1 MSVWDTNC
9 TKMNPKIQIIIGNQ
23 YNPHLNLAVESSLLD
38 DGNANVVTMFL
49 WKNQQTVVYGYNQ
62 NPFTE
67 CNVELLLSEGGF
79 AARRRT
85 GGGAVY
91 HDLGNLNF
99 SFVANKKHYDVAK
112 QMSVI
117 QKALEIFGLKTEVSG
132 RNDILFDGRK
142 FSGNAFGI
150 YKDRRLHHGTI
161 LIKTDGEKLAKYLKV
176 NPAKLQKHGVK
187 SVASRIINLSE
198 VADITSDSIIPY
210 LSKAFENVYGAKAEV
225 IEFNDLLTDKVLK
238 TRDLFAS
245 DEYLFGKWRNFHAK
259 KSAQFAWGLVEIDM
273 QINEEK
279 GIIESVSIAS
289 DGLEPNLIDQ
299 TEQLLIGASI
309 KKAPDFGQNEVAKDI
324 ISLIY

>member
-1 MSVWDTNC
+1 MA
-9 TKMNPKIQIIIGNQ
+9 PKIQLIIGNQ

-38 DGNANVVTMFL
+38 EGDDNVVTMFL

-198 VADITSDSIIPY
+198 VVDITSDSIIPY
-210 LSKAFENVYGAKAEV
+210 LSKAFEEVYEAKAEV
-225 IEFNDLLTDKVLK
+225 IDFNDLLTDKVLK

-259 KSAQFAWGLVEIDM
+259 KSAQFAWGLVELDM

-289 DGLEPNLIDQ
+289 DGLEPDLIDE

>member
-1 MSVWDTNC
+1 MA
-9 TKMNPKIQIIIGNQ
+9 PKIHLIIGNQ

-38 DGNANVVTMFL
+38 EGDDNVVTMFL

-99 SFVANKKHYDVAK
+99 SFVANKKHYNVAK

-198 VADITSDSIIPY
+198 VVDITSDSIIPY
-210 LSKAFENVYGAKAEV
+210 LSKAFEEVYKAKAEV
-225 IEFNDLLTDKVLK
+225 IDFNDLLTDKVLK

-259 KSAQFAWGLVEIDM
+259 KSAQFAWGLVELDM

-289 DGLEPNLIDQ
+289 DGLEPDLIDE

>member
-1 MSVWDTNC
+1 MA
-9 TKMNPKIQIIIGNQ
+9 PKIQLIIGNQ

-38 DGNANVVTMFL
+38 EGDDNVVTMFL

-99 SFVANKKHYDVAK
+99 SFVANKKHYNVAK

-210 LSKAFENVYGAKAEV
+210 LSKAFEEVYEAKAEV
-225 IEFNDLLTDKVLK
+225 IDFNDLLTDKVLK
-238 TRDLFAS
+238 ARDLFAS

-259 KSAQFAWGLVEIDM
+259 KSVQFAWGLVELDM

-289 DGLEPNLIDQ
+289 DGLEPDLIDE

>member
-1 MSVWDTNC
+1 M
-9 TKMNPKIQIIIGNQ
+9 KPQIQIIIGNQ

-38 DGNANVVTMFL
+38 EGQQEVVTMFL

-67 CNVELLLSEGGF
+67 CNVDLLLSEGGH

-99 SFVANKKHYDVAK
+99 SFVAHKKHYDVQK
-112 QMSVI
+112 QLKVI
-117 QKALEIFGLKTEVSG
+117 QTALRYFGLETEVSG
-132 RNDILFDGRK
+132 RNDILFVGRK

-150 YKDRRLHHGTI
+150 YKERRLHHGTI

-198 VADITSDSIIPY
+198 VADITSDSIIPF
-210 LSKAFENVYGAKAEV
+210 LTKAFEEVYEAKAE
-225 IEFNDLLTDKVLK
+225 IIDFNNLLTDKVLK

-245 DEYLFGKWRNFHAK
+245 DDYLFGKWRNFHAK
-259 KSAQFAWGLVEIDM
+259 KTAQFPWGLVEIDL

-279 GIIESVSIAS
+279 GIIESISIAS
-289 DGLEPNLIDQ
+289 DGLEPELIDE
-299 TEQLLIGASI
+299 TERILIGASI
-309 KKAPDFGQNEVAKDI
+309 KKAPDCGENEVARDI
-324 ISLIY
+324 LTLIY

>member
-1 MSVWDTNC
+1 M
-9 TKMNPKIQIIIGNQ
+9 KQKINLIIGNQ
-23 YNPHLNLAVESSLLD
+23 YNPHLNLAVESFLLNQGD
-38 DGNANVVTMFL
+38 NDSVTMFL
-49 WKNQQTVVYGYNQ
+49 WKNEQTVVYGYNQ

-67 CNVELLLSEGGF
+67 CNVDLLLSEGGH

-99 SFVANKKHYDVAK
+99 SFVANKNLYDVHK
-112 QMSVI
+112 QMNVI
-117 QKALEIFGLKTEVSG
+117 KTALGYFGLKTEVSG
-132 RNDILFDGRK
+132 RNDILFEGRK

-161 LIKTDGEKLAKYLKV
+161 LIKTDGDKLAKYLKV

-210 LSKAFENVYGAKAEV
+210 LSRAFEEVYEAKAE
-225 IEFNDLLTDKVLK
+225 IIDFNDLLTDKVLE
-238 TRDLFAS
+238 TRNLFAS
-245 DEYLFGKWRNFHAK
+245 DDYLFGKWRNFHAK
-259 KSAQFAWGLVEIDM
+259 KSAQFSWGLVELDM
-273 QINEEK
+273 HVNEEK

-289 DGLEPNLIDQ
+289 DGLEPERIEE
-299 TEQLLIGASI
+299 TERILTGASI
-309 KKAPDFGQNEVAKDI
+309 KNAPDCGENEVAKDI
-324 ISLIY
+324 LSLIY

>member
-1 MSVWDTNC
+1 M
-9 TKMNPKIQIIIGNQ
+9 KQKINLIIGNQ
-23 YNPHLNLAVESSLLD
+23 YNPHLNLAVESTLLNQGD
-38 DGNANVVTMFL
+38 NDSVTMFL
-49 WKNQQTVVYGYNQ
+49 WKNEQTVVYGYNQ

-67 CNVELLLSEGGF
+67 CNVELLLSEGGH

-99 SFVANKKHYDVAK
+99 SFVANKNLYDVHK
-112 QMSVI
+112 QMNVI
-117 QKALEIFGLKTEVSG
+117 KTALGYFGLETEVSG

-210 LSKAFENVYGAKAEV
+210 LSKAFEEVYEAKAE
-225 IEFNDLLTDKVLK
+225 IIGFNDLLTDKVLE

-245 DEYLFGKWRNFHAK
+245 DDYLFGKWRNFHAK
-259 KSAQFAWGLVEIDM
+259 KSAQFSWGLVELDM
-273 QINEEK
+273 HVNEEK

-289 DGLEPNLIDQ
+289 DGLEPELIEE
-299 TEQLLIGASI
+299 TERILTGASI
-309 KKAPDFGQNEVAKDI
+309 KNAPDCGENEVAKDI
-324 ISLIY
+324 LSLIY

>member
-1 MSVWDTNC
+1 
-9 TKMNPKIQIIIGNQ
+9 
-23 YNPHLNLAVESSLLD
+23 
-38 DGNANVVTMFL
+38 MFL

-67 CNVELLLSEGGF
+67 CNVELLLSEGGY

-198 VADITSDSIIPY
+198 VADITSDSIKPY
-210 LSKAFENVYGAKAEV
+210 LSKAFEEVYEAKADV
-225 IEFNDLLTDKVLK
+225 VDFNDLLTDKVLK

-259 KSAQFAWGLVEIDM
+259 KSAQFSWGLVEIDL
-273 QINEEK
+273 QVNEEK
-279 GIIESVSIAS
+279 GIIENVSIAS
-289 DGLEPNLIDQ
+289 DSLEPDLIDE

>member
-1 MSVWDTNC
+1 M
-9 TKMNPKIQIIIGNQ
+9 KPKIQLIIGNQ

-38 DGNANVVTMFL
+38 EGDADTVTMFL

-67 CNVELLLSEGGF
+67 CNVELLLSEGGH

-99 SFVANKKHYDVAK
+99 SFVANKKHYDVTK
-112 QMSVI
+112 QLSVI
-117 QKALEIFGLKTEVSG
+117 QKALEMFGLKTEVSG
-132 RNDILFDGRK
+132 RNDILCDGRK

-210 LSKAFENVYGAKAEV
+210 LSRAFEEVYEAKAEV
-225 IEFNDLLTDKVLK
+225 IDFNDLLTDKVLK

-259 KSAQFAWGLVEIDM
+259 KSAQFAWGLVELDMHID
-273 QINEEK
+273 EEK
-279 GIIESVSIAS
+279 GIIESISIAS
-289 DGLEPNLIDQ
+289 DSLEPDLID
-299 TEQLLIGASI
+299 EAEHLLRGANI

>member
-1 MSVWDTNC
+1 MA
-9 TKMNPKIQIIIGNQ
+9 PKIQLIIGNQ

-38 DGNANVVTMFL
+38 EGDDNVVTMFL

-150 YKDRRLHHGTI
+150 YKDRILHHGTI
-161 LIKTDGEKLAKYLKV
+161 LIKTDSEKLAKYLKV

-210 LSKAFENVYGAKAEV
+210 LSKAFEEVYEAKTEV
-225 IEFNDLLTDKVLK
+225 IDFNDLLTDKVLK

-259 KSAQFAWGLVEIDM
+259 KSAQFAWGLVELDM

-289 DGLEPNLIDQ
+289 DGLEPDLIDE

>member
-1 MSVWDTNC
+1 M
-9 TKMNPKIQIIIGNQ
+9 KQKINLIIGNQ
-23 YNPHLNLAVESSLLD
+23 YNPHLNLAVESTLLNQGD
-38 DGNANVVTMFL
+38 NDSVTMFL
-49 WKNQQTVVYGYNQ
+49 WKNEQTVVYGYNQ

-67 CNVELLLSEGGF
+67 CNVELLLSEGGH

-99 SFVANKKHYDVAK
+99 SFVANKNLYDVHK
-112 QMSVI
+112 QMNVI
-117 QKALEIFGLKTEVSG
+117 KTALGYFGLETEVSG

-210 LSKAFENVYGAKAEV
+210 LSKAFEEVYEAKAE
-225 IEFNDLLTDKVLK
+225 IIGFNDLLTDKVLE

-245 DEYLFGKWRNFHAK
+245 DDYLFGKWRNFHAK
-259 KSAQFAWGLVEIDM
+259 KSAQFSWGLVELDM
-273 QINEEK
+273 HVNEEK

-289 DGLEPNLIDQ
+289 DGLEPDLIDD
-299 TEQLLIGASI
+299 TERILTGASI
-309 KKAPDFGQNEVAKDI
+309 KKAPDCGRNEVAKDI
-324 ISLIY
+324 LSLIY

>member
-1 MSVWDTNC
+1 MRQQ
-9 TKMNPKIQIIIGNQ
+9 IQIIIGKQ
-23 YNPHLNLAVESSLLD
+23 YNPHLNLAVESSLWD
-38 DGNANVVTMFL
+38 NGAPEIVTMFL

-67 CNVELLLSEGGF
+67 CDVELLLSEGGH
-79 AARRRT
+79 AAKRRT

-99 SFVANKKHYDVAK
+99 SFVADKKHYDVAK
-112 QMSVI
+112 QMRVI
-117 QKALEIFGLKTEVSG
+117 QTALGYIGLKTEVSG
-132 RNDILFDGRK
+132 RNDIVFEDRK

-150 YKDRRLHHGTI
+150 YKERRLHHGTI
-161 LIKTDGEKLAKYLKV
+161 LIKTDSDKLAKYLKV

-210 LSKAFENVYGAKAEV
+210 LTKAFEEVYETKANF
-225 IEFNDLLTDKVLK
+225 IDFDDLLTDKVLK

-245 DEYLFGKWRNFHAK
+245 EDYLFGKWRNFNAK
-259 KSAQFAWGLVEIDM
+259 KSAQFSWGFIELDM

-279 GIIESVSIAS
+279 GIIESISIAS
-289 DGLEPNLIDQ
+289 DSLEPERINE
-299 TEQLLIGASI
+299 TERILTGASI
-309 KKAPDFGQNEVAKDI
+309 KNAPDFGDNEIAKDI
-324 ISLIY
+324 LTLIY